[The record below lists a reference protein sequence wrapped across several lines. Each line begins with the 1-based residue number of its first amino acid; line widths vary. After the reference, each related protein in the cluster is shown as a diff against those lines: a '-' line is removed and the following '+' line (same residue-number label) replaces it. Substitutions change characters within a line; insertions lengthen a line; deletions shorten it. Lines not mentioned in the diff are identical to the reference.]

1 MVPGKS
7 HWYRTDYNKGIR
19 TEADGMAYTTFT
31 FYEQTYHG
39 NVVPAE
45 DFDRIADRASDF
57 LDTITFDRLADGL
70 PSNERAATRDKLY
83 QLELADKQAMSAAA
97 GGTSSGGP
105 GAAEGVVTSRSA
117 GSESISYASPS
128 EMANG
133 AKAWSTVYQATGDA
147 QATNKNLE
155 DTARLYLT
163 GLRTDE
169 GVLLLYAGL

>member
-1 MVPGKS
+1 
-7 HWYRTDYNKGIR
+7 
-19 TEADGMAYTTFT
+19 MAYTTFT

-57 LDTITFDRLADGL
+57 LDVITFDRLADGL
-70 PSNERAATRDKLY
+70 PSDERAATKVQKAVCAVCDKLY

-133 AKAWSTVYQATGDA
+133 AKAWSAVYQAAGDA
-147 QATNKNLE
+147 QETNKLLA
-155 DTARLYLT
+155 DAAMLYLA
-163 GLRTDE
+163 
-169 GVLLLYAGL
+169 GVKNDDGVPLLYAGIR